1 MIVFV
6 ADLSAFDE
14 YLDEDKSVSR
24 LDDTLDLFSYI
35 INEPS
40 LSHLTI
46 TVLLNK
52 VDLLQKKLGM
62 LQRIMALKSRHTHPS
77 QLPSPISPTPSI
89 MSSTSDE
96 DSMPY
101 FSNHSYKDLN
111 GRSNSI
117 APSISSIN
125 PPRELDLKT
134 ACKYFQRKFESL
146 VSRKREGKV
155 EFYVTSATSSNNM
168 NIVCTS
174 VLEELMKNSLKDYG
188 LF

>member
-14 YLDEDKSVSR
+14 YLDEDKSISR
-24 LDDTLDLFSYI
+24 LDDTLDLFSRI
-35 INEPS
+35 VKEPT

-52 VDLLQKKLGM
+52 VDLLEKKLGM
-62 LQRIMALKSRHTHPS
+62 LQRIMALKSKHQHIS
-77 QLPSPISPTPSI
+77 QLPSPAASI
-89 MSSTSDE
+89 NSSASEE
-96 DSMPY
+96 DSAY
-101 FSNHSYKDLN
+101 FSNQSYLDLN

-117 APSISSIN
+117 APSISSLN
-125 PPRELDLKT
+125 PPRDLNLKT
-134 ACKYFQRKFESL
+134 ACKYFQRKFEGL
-146 VSRKREGKV
+146 VRSREGKV
-155 EFYVTSATSSNNM
+155 EFYCTSATSSNNM